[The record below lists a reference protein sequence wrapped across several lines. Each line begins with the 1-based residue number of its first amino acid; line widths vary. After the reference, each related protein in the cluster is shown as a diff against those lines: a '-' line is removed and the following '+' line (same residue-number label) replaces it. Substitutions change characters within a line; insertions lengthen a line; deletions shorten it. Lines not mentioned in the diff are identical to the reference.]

1 MEIANNPALSIK
13 KTSRMLEV
21 SPSYVS
27 YLLAEGE
34 LDFFL
39 PPGKKHRKVTLES
52 INKFIERYTYNNKM
66 KDEERKQYAIQRKQ
80 LPKCPGLFILIRKF
94 TSN

>member
-1 MEIANNPALSIK
+1 
-13 KTSRMLEV
+13 MLEV

-39 PPGKKHRKVTLES
+39 PPGKKHRKITLES
-52 INKFIERYTYNNKM
+52 INRFIERYTYNHN
-66 KDEERKQYAIQRKQ
+66 Y
-80 LPKCPGLFILIRKF
+80 PKVEK
-94 TSN
+94 S

>member
-1 MEIANNPALSIK
+1 MKIANNAALSIK

-39 PPGKKHRKVTLES
+39 PPGKKPRKVTLES
-52 INKFIERYTYNNKM
+52 INRFIERYTYNNKM
-66 KDEERKQYAIQRKQ
+66 KDQE
-80 LPKCPGLFILIRKF
+80 
-94 TSN
+94 

>member
-1 MEIANNPALSIK
+1 MEITNIPALSIK

-27 YLLAEGE
+27 YLIAEGE

-39 PPGKKHRKVTLES
+39 PPGKKHRKVTLKS
-52 INKFIERYTYNNKM
+52 INKFIERYTYNNKP
-66 KDEERKQYAIQRKQ
+66 KDV
-80 LPKCPGLFILIRKF
+80 
-94 TSN
+94 S

>member
-66 KDEERKQYAIQRKQ
+66 KDEE
-80 LPKCPGLFILIRKF
+80 
-94 TSN
+94 

>member
-1 MEIANNPALSIK
+1 MKNPNIPALSIK

-39 PPGKKHRKVTLES
+39 PPGKKHRKVTWES
-52 INKFIERYTYNNKM
+52 IERFVERYTYNNKQ
-66 KDEERKQYAIQRKQ
+66 KEE
-80 LPKCPGLFILIRKF
+80 
-94 TSN
+94 

>member
-1 MEIANNPALSIK
+1 MTKIANIPVLSIK

-39 PPGKKHRKVTLES
+39 PPGKKHRKITLES
-52 INKFIERYTYNNKM
+52 INRFIERYTYNNKM
-66 KDEERKQYAIQRKQ
+66 KEE
-80 LPKCPGLFILIRKF
+80 
-94 TSN
+94 

>member
-1 MEIANNPALSIK
+1 MKIANIPTLSTNIPALSIK
-13 KTSRMLEV
+13 RTSRMLEV

-52 INKFIERYTYNNKM
+52 INRFIERYTYNNKM
-66 KDEERKQYAIQRKQ
+66 KDEE
-80 LPKCPGLFILIRKF
+80 
-94 TSN
+94 